1 MTPLDLE
8 SLRAIELNLADE
20 LNRVCRA
27 HGLTC
32 FLAYGSLI
40 GALRHGGFIPWD
52 DDMDFVML
60 RDQYETLLT
69 NFDRWRSSEYFL
81 LTSYHDGRTPF
92 PFAKLVDA
100 RTCVREQFIRKDVAT
115 GVWVDVFPLDDV
127 ETDGSG
133 VPTRRAKRAFASV
146 ARIGLARS
154 FQMADPAIGSSG
166 MVKAAKRLV
175 CPVAHRL
182 DGVKLSRRVDEAA
195 RRAGGDGT
203 GKALFAAD
211 ITAEGNCRKLFSKS
225 FFSEA
230 VDVAF
235 EGRVF
240 AAPTRSDEFL
250 AIQYGDWRTPPPEDV
265 RPAHVFKAF
274 VRDGFSVE
282 EVVAGGGVA

>member
-60 RDQYETLLT
+60 RDQHETLLA

-92 PFAKLVDA
+92 PF
-100 RTCVREQFIRKDVAT
+100 
-115 GVWVDVFPLDDV
+115 
-127 ETDGSG
+127 
-133 VPTRRAKRAFASV
+133 
-146 ARIGLARS
+146 
-154 FQMADPAIGSSG
+154 
-166 MVKAAKRLV
+166 
-175 CPVAHRL
+175 
-182 DGVKLSRRVDEAA
+182 
-195 RRAGGDGT
+195 
-203 GKALFAAD
+203 
-211 ITAEGNCRKLFSKS
+211 
-225 FFSEA
+225 SEA

-235 EGRVF
+235 EGKVF
-240 AAPTRSDEFL
+240 TAPTRSDEFL
-250 AIQYGDWRTPPPEDV
+250 TVQYGDWRTPPPEDA
-265 RPAHVFKAF
+265 RSAHVFKAF
-274 VRDGFSVE
+274 VRDGFSIE
-282 EVVAGGGVA
+282 EVIAGSDVV